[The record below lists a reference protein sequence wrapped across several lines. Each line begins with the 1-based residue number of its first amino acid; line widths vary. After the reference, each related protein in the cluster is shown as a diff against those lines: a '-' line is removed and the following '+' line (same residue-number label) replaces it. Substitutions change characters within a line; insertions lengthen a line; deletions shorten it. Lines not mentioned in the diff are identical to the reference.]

1 VFNLVSC
8 EEVFSV
14 ERAPTSLDITRECS
28 RLVILLVSPEMFGA
42 CVSLSTM
49 AMVHRLTL
57 RSFADSSSPR
67 SIYIGW

>member
-1 VFNLVSC
+1 VFHFVSC
-8 EEVFSV
+8 EEVVSV
-14 ERAPTSLDITRECS
+14 KRAPTSLDITRES
-28 RLVILLVSPEMFGA
+28 SGLVILLVSPEMFGA

-49 AMVHRLTL
+49 TMVHRLAL